1 MANVTS
7 ASWIFSYGYVKEK
20 KRGMLNWKNWA
31 SILIEKKKQTN
42 NSDFHIILAIEKG
55 M

>member
-1 MANVTS
+1 MNRDKGKAREN
-7 ASWIFSYGYVKEK
+7 EE
-20 KRGMLNWKNWA
+20 N
-31 SILIEKKKQTN
+31 KKQTN

>member
-7 ASWIFSYGYVKEK
+7 ASWIFSKGYVKEK
-20 KRGMLNWKNWA
+20 KMRNASWKNWA
-31 SILIEKKKQTN
+31 SDFGRKKKTN